1 MTNSELYK
9 SVLSKLSQI
18 PVDHLQLVDNYLAS
32 LQIDL
37 EDIKTKR
44 NATLALAGSWTDMSQ
59 NDFED
64 FLQISKETGTQL
76 FNRDVDL

>member
-32 LQIDL
+32 LQINLD
-37 EDIKTKR
+37 DIKTKR
-44 NATLALAGSWTDMSQ
+44 NATLALAGSWADMSQ
-59 NDFED
+59 DDFED
-64 FLQISKETGTQL
+64 LLQKSKETGMQL
-76 FNRDVDL
+76 FNREVDL